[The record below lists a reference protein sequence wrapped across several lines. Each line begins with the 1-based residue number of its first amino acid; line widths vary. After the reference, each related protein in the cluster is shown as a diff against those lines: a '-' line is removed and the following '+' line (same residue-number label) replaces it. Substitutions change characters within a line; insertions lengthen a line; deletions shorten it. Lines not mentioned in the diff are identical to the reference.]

1 MLGRIS
7 TLQPAAVSPVPF
19 SRKEVRGQIIH
30 LAWPVIGEQV
40 LTTLATMVDAAL
52 MGHLSPIAMAAIGFT
67 QMPHWLMTGLFM
79 GLGVGVNAL
88 VARFQ
93 GAGQHADIPP
103 ATRAGFWLGLLLSAV
118 MGVAVYLLAPWIVT
132 AAGAQAEVV
141 PVAARVLRLLVPGMT
156 CAYWMMVMTAALR
169 ATGDTRTSLVIN
181 IGINVLN
188 AGLAYSLIYGMF
200 GLPALGVYGAGY
212 ATTTARALGAVT
224 LLVVLLRRREGARL
238 EWRKLAHIDW
248 PLMLRI
254 VKVGYVAATERMFST
269 LIYISY
275 AIMVNGLGTVVAGAQ
290 NITVAA
296 ENITW
301 MLASGFQMATAA
313 LVGQRLGAERPEE
326 AEAVSLE
333 ATRMCM
339 VLLGAVG
346 LFFIVM
352 PGPYLSLFT
361 NDARVL
367 ALSSS
372 ALRIA
377 GFTEIGTALVL
388 TLNGSLS
395 GAGDTRPLFLVT
407 TGGGLIRLSLAV
419 VFLKFLGL
427 GLSGAWLAA
436 GIDWIVRSSLIW
448 WRFKSGAWKTVK
460 V

>member
-1 MLGRIS
+1 
-7 TLQPAAVSPVPF
+7 
-19 SRKEVRGQIIH
+19 
-30 LAWPVIGEQV
+30 
-40 LTTLATMVDAAL
+40 
-52 MGHLSPIAMAAIGFT
+52 
-67 QMPHWLMTGLFM
+67 
-79 GLGVGVNAL
+79 
-88 VARFQ
+88 
-93 GAGQHADIPP
+93 
-103 ATRAGFWLGLLLSAV
+103 
-118 MGVAVYLLAPWIVT
+118 
-132 AAGAQAEVV
+132 
-141 PVAARVLRLLVPGMT
+141 
-156 CAYWMMVMTAALR
+156 
-169 ATGDTRTSLVIN
+169 VIN

-275 AIMVNGLGTVVAGAQ
+275 AIMVNGLGTEVAGAQ

-436 GIDWIVRSSLIW
+436 GIDWIVRSTLIW